1 MKRKWMIAILS
12 AGAFI
17 SYNVGA
23 GFASGNE
30 MLQFFCLWKPTGI
43 FLSIFGGFLM
53 LVWVCT
59 TFFIIGQLSP
69 AEVSSQNYAWAAG
82 KTKGRIFQY
91 ITDICVI
98 GNFILMYAGAGNVF
112 QQQFGLPRIVGSLIL
127 AVTTLAVRLKG
138 MKKLQDI
145 LGYTGVVILC
155 YIGVFLIITFVG
167 GKSDY
172 NNISLIPDAVAQG
185 KAIRVNLFGNIPFSL
200 IPGLKNKNFPVLN
213 GILYSSQIAIAGF
226 PFITFLGKRAENKKG
241 ALRNGIFAGS
251 AFYICVSFMV
261 IMLIFNFDC
270 IINPKTGTM
279 YAFPALA
286 VINKLWKAVGWTY
299 SLLVFTGL
307 FSATS
312 GYLWVLN
319 DQLFAGQKD
328 AKNGKLFAV
337 AMTVVGLILGNKIS
351 FSGLINIMFPLE
363 GVVGVLLTLV
373 CSKKVFSELIH

>member
-1 MKRKWMIAILS
+1 MKKWGIAILS

-30 MLQFFCLWKPTGI
+30 LLQFFGLWEPKGI
-43 FLSIFGGFLM
+43 FLSILGGFLM

-59 TFFIIGQLSP
+59 TFFMIGQLSP
-69 AEVSSQNYAWAAG
+69 AQISSQNYTWAAG
-82 KTKGRIFQY
+82 NIKGKLFRCV
-91 ITDICVI
+91 TDICVV
-98 GNFILMYAGAGNVF
+98 GNFILMYAGAGNVL
-112 QQQFGLPRIVGSLIL
+112 QQQFGLPRIAGGFIL
-127 AVTTLAVRLKG
+127 AVTTLIVRLKG
-138 MKKLQDI
+138 MKKLEDI
-145 LGYTGVVILC
+145 LGYTGMVILC
-155 YIGVFLIITFVG
+155 YIGIFLIITFVG

-172 NNISLIPDAVAQG
+172 NNISLIPKAVAEG
-185 KAIRVNLFGNIPFSL
+185 KALRVNLFGNVPFSY

-226 PFITFLGKRAENKKG
+226 PFITFLGKRAQNKKE
-241 ALRNGIFAGS
+241 ALLNGVFAGS

-261 IMLIFNFDC
+261 LMLIFNFDC
-270 IINPKTGTM
+270 IVNPKTGAM

-286 VINKLWKAVGWTY
+286 VINKLWHLVGWTY

-319 DQLFAGQKD
+319 DQLFAGQKNT
-328 AKNGKLFAV
+328 KNSKIFFI
-337 AMTVVGLILGNKIS
+337 AMTIAGLILGNKIS

-363 GVVGVLLTLV
+363 GVVGVLLTVV
-373 CSKKVFSELIH
+373 CTKKVVYYLIH